1 MTMKTKLITAAV
13 IMASIAALASCS
25 DENRQAQELLQQA
38 QENFEKGDFQ
48 RTLTLIDS
56 LRHTFP
62 KAIEERKKALALFQD
77 ASEKLAQKQIELTD
91 MAIQKTQQE
100 LEALREQVASHK
112 QQMNVSREE
121 LEAVKFK
128 EIRLD
133 SLKARFDAQCAT
145 VKIIRERRKAKN

>member
-100 LEALREQVASHK
+100 LEALREQ
-112 QQMNVSREE
+112 
-121 LEAVKFK
+121 